1 MTLRVL
7 VTNDDGIYAP
17 GLWAL
22 AQELVRE
29 FRVYVVAPDREQ
41 SAIGAAISLNHPIR
55 VNRLPA
61 IMSGDMEAY
70 SVEGTPGDCV
80 IMAINSLFKD
90 GIDCVVSGLN
100 EGSNLGNDVL
110 ISGTVGA
117 ALHGYFLGRPAFALS
132 INSLRPEN
140 VEPGARL
147 ARLLVRLVAQGQLP
161 EKILLNINLPDL
173 PLGEIRGIEV
183 THLARRSYTDII
195 EEHVDRKGR
204 SLYWITRGK
213 PVWEEEAGSDIWA
226 IRQSKVSITPLEA
239 DVASRE
245 HIDLLRR
252 LAPDLFSGLLNLD

>member
-1 MTLRVL
+1 MPIHVL

-22 AQELVRE
+22 AHELTKE
-29 FRVYVVAPDREQ
+29 FQVCVVAPDREQ

-55 VNRLPA
+55 VNRLPT
-61 IMSGDMEAY
+61 IMSGDLEAY

-80 IMAINSLFKD
+80 IMAVNSLFKEV
-90 GIDCVVSGLN
+90 DCVVSGLN

-147 ARLLVRLVAQGQLP
+147 ARLLVRLVAQGRLP
-161 EKILLNINLPDL
+161 EKILLNVNLPDL
-173 PLGEIRGIEV
+173 PLGAIRGIEV
-183 THLARRSYTDII
+183 TYLARRSYTDII

-213 PVWEEEAGSDIWA
+213 PVWEEEEGSDIWA
-226 IRQSKVSITPLEA
+226 IRQSKISITPLEA

-252 LAPDLFSGLLNLD
+252 LVPDLFSGLLNLG

>member
-1 MTLRVL
+1 MTVRVL

-17 GLWAL
+17 SLWAL
-22 AQELVRE
+22 AGELVKD
-29 FRVYVVAPDREQ
+29 FRVYIVAPDREQ

-55 VNRLPA
+55 VNRLPPT
-61 IMSGDMEAY
+61 MSGELEAY

-132 INSLRPEN
+132 INSLKPEN
-140 VEPGARL
+140 LEPGARL
-147 ARLLVRLVAQGQLP
+147 ARLLVRLVAQGKLP
-161 EKILLNINLPDL
+161 PKILLNINLPDL
-173 PLGEIRGIEV
+173 PLAGIKGIEV
-183 THLARRSYTDII
+183 TYLARRSYTDII
-195 EEHVDRKGR
+195 EEYVDRKGR
-204 SLYWITRGK
+204 SLYWITRGR
-213 PVWEEEAGSDIWA
+213 PVWEEDEGSDIWA
-226 IRQSKVSITPLEA
+226 IKQSKISVTPLEA

-245 HIDLLRR
+245 HIELLRS
-252 LAPDLFSGLLNLD
+252 LAPDLFVGLLNLD